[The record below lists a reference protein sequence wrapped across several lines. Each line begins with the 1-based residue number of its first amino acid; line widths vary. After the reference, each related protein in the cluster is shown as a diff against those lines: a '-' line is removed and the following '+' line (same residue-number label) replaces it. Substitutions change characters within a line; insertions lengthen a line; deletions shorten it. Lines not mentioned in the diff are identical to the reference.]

1 MNLFTLAVLATLINP
16 TVTFTEDS
24 VYTKDNILTVEYV
37 EEYDGTHTLKLTENN
52 IVGYSIY
59 DDEETPYIDGVMLDG
74 VPITAWTMHQFDT
87 TVEHT
92 ITVKTVY
99 SEDIFGALIS
109 AKNGDWTLIWQ
120 SPLTYI
126 QLFYYALNTIA
137 IVFEAF
143 GIRKYKKEVNKLKG
157 DLSTSI
163 KNYSTEGNTAIVKL
177 VDSIVEGIVSE
188 LYGKLSKQYQDIIK
202 ALVLSHSNTHEDTL
216 ALMDILNRTSNEDIS
231 EFVNNIKQ
239 KYTAL
244 IEHEKIVK
252 EKAIEMLEKISESE
266 SMPID
271 DGTSI

>member
-52 IVGYSIY
+52 IVGYEIY

-74 VPITAWTMHQFDT
+74 APITEWTMHQFDT

-99 SEDIFGALIS
+99 SDDIFGALIS

-126 QLFYYALNTIA
+126 QLFYYALNTLA
-137 IVFEAF
+137 IVLEAF
-143 GIRKYKKEVNKLKG
+143 GIRKYKKEVDKLKG
-157 DLSTSI
+157 ELSGTI
-163 KNYSTEGNTAIVKL
+163 KTYSTESNTAIVKL
-177 VDSIVEGIVSE
+177 VDTIVEGIVAE

-231 EFVNNIKQ
+231 GFVNNIKQ

-244 IEHEKIVK
+244 IEHEKTVK
-252 EKAIEMLEKISESE
+252 EKAIEMLEKISESK
-266 SMPID
+266 STSVD